1 MARPLGAINKNTRGM
16 IRRLK
21 EQWGEDFDVILKMAE
36 AQNALHNKAM
46 TTRNQ
51 QDLKM
56 TVDGWDKLANYLVP
70 KLKAT
75 EIDLSNTDGTLKDVT
90 AIRLVPM
97 TAEQLAQEM
106 ADEPESNASDGG
118 DTD

>member
-1 MARPLGAINKNTRGM
+1 MARPVGSINKSTRGM
-16 IRRLK
+16 ARRLR
-21 EQWGEDFDVILKMAE
+21 EQYGEDFDVIMKMAE
-36 AQNALHNKAM
+36 AQNALHKKAM
-46 TTRNQ
+46 ATKQ
-51 QDLKM
+51 QGDLKM
-56 TVDGWDKLANYLVP
+56 CIDGWDKLANYLVP

-106 ADEPESNASDGG
+106 ADEPKDTGG
-118 DTD
+118 DKD